1 MFGIPFQQALAF
13 QVPGHAAGD
22 GVRQMCEFI
31 IRRRLDPAKPQ
42 PGFIGA
48 IDVNT
53 IQEKHMKM
61 DVRIQGTAKTLD

>member
-1 MFGIPFQQALAF
+1 MPGIPFQQALAF

-31 IRRRLDPAKPQ
+31 IRRRLDLAKPE
-42 PGFIGA
+42 PGLVGA

-53 IQEKHMKM
+53 VQ
-61 DVRIQGTAKTLD
+61 